1 MVFRW
6 EEIKAGMIIRVEK
19 DLEVPADIVVLYSS
33 NISGL
38 VFVDTMNLD
47 GETNL
52 KEKMALCENFD
63 EKDISKVTG
72 EMIVD
77 TPNELL
83 DYWEGTM

>member
-1 MVFRW
+1 
-6 EEIKAGMIIRVEK
+6 MIIRVEK
-19 DLEVPADIVVLYSS
+19 DLEVPADILMLYSS

-52 KEKMALCENFD
+52 KEKMAMCENFD
-63 EKDISKVTG
+63 EKDIGKVTG

-83 DYWEGTM
+83 DYWEGTI